1 MILKEKIEAKA
12 YTAVCDIREAILGAK
27 AKQENNVRHIFNIEL
42 QGIAIRLAD
51 LDYFRQCISD
61 GLRLDTNPTIQSYSI
76 KSKVIGDSTI
86 QIDCR
91 LSLVDLKPWK
101 CED

>member
-12 YTAVCDIREAILGAK
+12 YTAVCDIREAILCAK
-27 AKQENNVRHIFNIEL
+27 ARQENNVRHIFNISL
-42 QGIAIRLAD
+42 QGLHSLSPDIS
-51 LDYFRQCISD
+51 YFRQCVMK
-61 GLRLDTNPTIQSYSI
+61 GLELDTDLTIQSLSI
-76 KSKVIGDSTI
+76 SSRVISDSTI

-91 LSLVDLKPWK
+91 LSLVNPEPWK